1 MQQTKININSNE
13 LQYIKGIG
21 PKRAEALIQHGIKS
35 LKNLYYYIPFRY
47 FDRTKICPI
56 SHLDKLA
63 DNQEITVIG
72 KITNKFLSGTSY
84 RKNFLIKLS
93 DNTGSIDCVWFGGIN
108 YFTKLFNV
116 GEIIAVSGVPS
127 IYNRKLQLIHPEY
140 DKLSDEDDV
149 NFFNTGSI
157 IPHYSSS
164 EELKRVNL
172 DSKGFRKILRN
183 LLFSHKFQ
191 IDEVLPEGLIKKNN
205 LLPLKDAI
213 LNIHFPQSQEMLTK
227 ASYRLKY
234 DELFFLQLMV
244 FKRRSIIKVE
254 KEGIQYNVKSK
265 LARRLVDSLHFEL
278 TAAQKKVINEIA
290 KDMSS
295 SRAMNRMLQGD
306 VGSGKTIVA
315 LLTMLIAV
323 DSNYQAVL
331 MVPTEILAE
340 QHYFNICNLL
350 KNFSLNI
357 RLLVGGQN
365 KKLRNEILGE
375 IAEGKANIVIGTHA
389 LIEDNVKFKNVG
401 LIVIDEQHRFGVM
414 QRAWLRDKGI
424 NADVLVMTATPIPR
438 TLSLTFYGDLD
449 VSTINELPLN
459 RKKIITKIVTEKNI
473 NTLYDFIRSE
483 VKKGLQTYLVYPLIE
498 ESEKLDLEA
507 ATLGYENLSKNIFP
521 ELKIGLIHSK
531 LFGYEKEEIMQKFKS
546 KEINILVATTVIEVG
561 IDVPNATIMVI
572 QNSERF
578 GLAQL
583 HQLRGR
589 VGRGNEQ
596 SYCFLVTKD
605 YILSRAKKIYSREEE
620 QKVQIA
626 AKRLKKM
633 EDSTNGFEIAE
644 TDLEIRGPGD
654 FFGTRQTGI
663 PSLKVANL
671 IEDKYILEIARNDA
685 KTILEIDPELNLPE
699 HLPTKK
705 IFNEEYS
712 LGINLS
718 LV

>member
-1 MQQTKININSNE
+1 MNE

-35 LKNLYYYIPFRY
+35 LNNLYYYIPFRY

-56 SHLDKLA
+56 SQLHKFI

-72 KITNKFLSGTSY
+72 KITSKFLSGTGY
-84 RKNFLIKLS
+84 KKKLVVTLS
-93 DNTGSIDCVWFGGIN
+93 DTNDSVDCIWFGGIN
-108 YFTKLFNV
+108 YFAKFFNV
-116 GEIIAVSGVPS
+116 GEILAVSGVPS
-127 IYNRKLQLIHPEY
+127 IYNRKYQIVHPDY
-140 DKLSDEDDV
+140 DKLSDEDDAS
-149 NFFNTGSI
+149 FYNTGSI

-164 EELKRVNL
+164 EELKKFNL
-172 DSKGFRKILRN
+172 DSRGFRKILRN
-183 LLFSHKFQ
+183 LLFSDKFQ
-191 IDEVLPEGLIKKNN
+191 IDETMPESLIKKNN
-205 LLPLKDAI
+205 LLFLKDAI
-213 LNIHFPQSQEMLTK
+213 LNIHFPQSQEMLNK
-227 ASYRLKY
+227 ALYRLKY

-244 FKRRSIIKVE
+244 LKRKSIIKIE
-254 KEGIQYNVKSK
+254 NKGIQYNVKSK
-265 LARRLVDSLHFEL
+265 LARQLVNSLNFKL
-278 TAAQKKVINEIA
+278 TNAQKKVINEISE
-290 KDMSS
+290 DMSS
-295 SRAMNRMLQGD
+295 PKIMNRMLQGD

-315 LLTMLIAV
+315 LLMMLIAV
-323 DSNYQAVL
+323 DSNYQSVL

-340 QHYFNICNLL
+340 QHYFNVCNLL
-350 KNFSLNI
+350 KGFPLNI

-375 IAEGKANIVIGTHA
+375 IAEGEANIVIGTHA
-389 LIEDNVKFKNVG
+389 LIEDNVKFKNLG

-414 QRAWLRDKGI
+414 QRAWLREKGI

-438 TLSLTFYGDLD
+438 TLSLTIYGDLD
-449 VSTINELPLN
+449 VSTIDELPLN
-459 RKKIITKIVTEKNI
+459 RKQIITRIVTEKNI
-473 NTLYDFIRSE
+473 NRLYDFIRTE
-483 VKKGLQTYLVYPLIE
+483 VKRGLQAYMVYPLIE

-521 ELKIGLIHSK
+521 ELKIGLIHSR

-546 KEINILVATTVIEVG
+546 REIDILVATTVIEVG

-589 VGRGNEQ
+589 VGRGSEQ
-596 SYCFLVTKD
+596 SYCFLLTKD
-605 YILSRAKKIYSREEE
+605 YIFSRTKKIYSREEE
-620 QKVQIA
+620 QRMQIA

-663 PSLKVANL
+663 PSLKIANL
-671 IEDKYILEIARNDA
+671 VEDKTLLEIARNDA
-685 KTILEIDPELNLPE
+685 KEILKTDPELNLPE
-699 HLPTKK
+699 HVQTKK

-712 LGINLS
+712 SGINLS
-718 LV
+718 MV